1 MIYMFCG
8 APTAGKTTQSKL
20 LGAAF
25 NLPVISLGGELRMKA
40 EHEPETARIMAS
52 GELVPSSMIEAI
64 LHDLR
69 TRYDGNFI
77 IDGIRLPAE
86 VGYIRSFWP
95 EQKVMAIELDVS
107 ADEIRR
113 RAAVRRAESP
123 TPRADDD
130 PESVERRIMV
140 FAENRTSLMQAF
152 AENNVPVVAIDG
164 DGSIE
169 NVHTKIMESLSHA
182 STA

>member
-20 LGAAF
+20 LAENL
-25 NLPVISLGGELRMKA
+25 NLPVISLGIELRQKA
-40 EHEPETARIMAS
+40 EHDPETARIMAS

-69 TRYDGNFI
+69 TRYEGDFI

-86 VGYIRSFWP
+86 VGYVRSFWP
-95 EQKVMAIELDVS
+95 EEEIIAIELDVS

-113 RAAVRRAESP
+113 RASARRAGSE

-130 PESVERRIMV
+130 PASVERRILV
-140 FAENRTSLMQAF
+140 FAENRTRLMQAF
-152 AENNVPVVAIDG
+152 SEHHVPVLAING
-164 DGSIE
+164 DGSIDA
-169 NVHTKIMESLSHA
+169 VHTKILETLTHA
-182 STA
+182 PTT